1 MDSEKLTQ
9 VITAHYE
16 EWSKYV
22 SKVATDYQLN
32 DEAMDILNDV
42 LYNVLKR
49 NKDKPIRLQST
60 GQSEENEIKYYLI
73 RAIKLAITLPS
84 SRYRRHLQNI
94 TKMTSH
100 PDNFSSFILT
110 DEEEIGTDKLEMIYQ
125 AVEKLC
131 LSENEQKIFDFCYSG
146 YNVLKQW
153 DGEES
158 ISTVSR
164 KSNYICKMIRQE
176 VNIDK
181 KLKITQ
187 EPEE

>member
-49 NKDKPIRLQST
+49 NKDKPIRLQGT

-73 RAIKLAITLPS
+73 RAIKLAIILPS

-100 PDNFSSFILT
+100 PDNFSSLILT
-110 DEEEIGTDKLEMIYQ
+110 DEEETGTDKLEMIYQ

-131 LSENEQKIFDFCYSG
+131 LSENDQKIFDFCYSG
-146 YNVLKQW
+146 YHVLKQW

-164 KSNYICKMIRQE
+164 KSNSIRKMIRKQ
-176 VNIDK
+176 VDIDK

-187 EPEE
+187 KPKE